1 MENSILFSIESI
13 LSRRDPPSPLS
24 AIQQLVDKLLAPPS
38 SHRVLEETPSVRDVK
53 NAEAEQTPQKR
64 TGIFRQHQLFGLV
77 LEFEL
82 KMVSSEEIS
91 EISLRLQLSEP
102 QVRTWFQNR
111 RAKWWRKGMLGRP
124 EAHSK

>member
-1 MENSILFSIESI
+1 M
-13 LSRRDPPSPLS
+13 
-24 AIQQLVDKLLAPPS
+24 
-38 SHRVLEETPSVRDVK
+38 K

-64 TGIFRQHQLFGLV
+64 TGIFRKHQLFGLV

-82 KMVSSEEIS
+82 KKIVSSEEIS
-91 EISLRLQLSEP
+91 EISQRLQLSEP

-111 RAKWWRKGMLGRP
+111 RAKWRRKGMLGRP

>member
-1 MENSILFSIESI
+1 MDNSILFSIESI

-24 AIQQLVDKLLAPPS
+24 AIQQLVDKLPAPRS
-38 SHRVLEETPSVRDVK
+38 SHRVLGETPSERDVK

-64 TGIFRQHQLFGLV
+64 TGIFRKHQLFGLV

-82 KMVSSEEIS
+82 KKIVSSEEIS
-91 EISLRLQLSEP
+91 EISQRLQLSEP

-111 RAKWWRKGMLGRP
+111 RANGGEK
-124 EAHSK
+124 EC